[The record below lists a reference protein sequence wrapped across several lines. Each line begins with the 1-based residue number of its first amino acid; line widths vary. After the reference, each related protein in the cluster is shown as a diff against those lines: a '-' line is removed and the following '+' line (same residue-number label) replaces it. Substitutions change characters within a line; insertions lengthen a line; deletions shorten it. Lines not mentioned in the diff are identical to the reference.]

1 MTGPGPAASYAAP
14 TTAPAPL
21 APRTSSAPAAPVPHA
36 APRRRG
42 RLSLTGGRS
51 TPAALQTLMVGL
63 IIGSLVWGI
72 VAVLTVGQHSS
83 AAKEVAS
90 TSEPLSLAAQRMYLS
105 LSDADV
111 KATTSFLAH
120 PPGGSPQPLADRQAY
135 DADIANAAAELA
147 TLRSAGTGVDSA
159 RLDKDLAAISAGLPI
174 YTGYVQRA
182 QTYSS
187 LGFLL
192 TGGSF
197 IENASEEMHLVLL
210 PAANDIYSQENA
222 ALMSASGQA
231 TGLPLIV
238 ACLLVAIA
246 VGYVLLRSQR
256 WLTRRTHRRINPGL
270 LLATAALA
278 ITTIWMVAGFA
289 SVRSNFGEGLGHGS
303 TPAESLAQASIAA
316 QAGRRFEVLNLISRS
331 GASSFQADI
340 ADAQKRIGPGSGSL
354 LAAASAA
361 SMPGAGAGA
370 AAAAGRDA
378 RSWESESVKVFSLNP
393 ATATYADETG
403 LVIGTGSGSSQAA
416 FEKLETDLRNGIAA
430 DQVIFRAKA
439 ASGSTAFDGLEVAVI
454 IAVAAMIGG
463 SAWGVSRR
471 LAEYR

>member
-1 MTGPGPAASYAAP
+1 MTGPASPASYAAP
-14 TTAPAPL
+14 AASPAPVPPRAPTAPVP
-21 APRTSSAPAAPVPHA
+21 PAAPAV
-36 APRRRG
+36 RRRQG
-42 RLSLTGGRS
+42 RLSLTGDRG
-51 TPAALQTLMVGL
+51 TPAILQTLLVGL
-63 IIGSLVWGI
+63 IIGSLLWG
-72 VAVLTVGQHSS
+72 VVTALTIAQHSS

-120 PPGGSPQPLADRQAY
+120 PPGGTPMPLHDRQAY

-147 TLRSAGTGVDSA
+147 TLRSAGTGVNSA
-159 RLDKDLAAISAGLPI
+159 KLDQDLAAISAGLPI

-210 PAANDIYSQENA
+210 PAANDIYAQENA
-222 ALMSASGQA
+222 ALTSASAQA

-238 ACLLVAIA
+238 ISLLVAAGI
-246 VGYVLLRSQR
+246 GYVLLRSQR

-278 ITTIWMVAGFA
+278 ICTSWMVVAFA
-289 SVRSNFGEGLGHGS
+289 SARSNFGEGLGHGS

-340 ADAQKRIGPGSGSL
+340 TDGQRRIGPGPGSL
-354 LAAASAA
+354 LAAAQAA
-361 SMPGAGAGA
+361 SPSGAGADA
-370 AAAAGRDA
+370 AAAAARDA
-378 RSWESESVKVFSLNP
+378 KGWESESVKVFSLNP
-393 ATATYADETG
+393 ATATYADETS

-416 FEKLETDLRNGIAA
+416 FEKLEADLREGIAA
-430 DQVIFRAKA
+430 DQVVFKSSA
-439 ASGSTAFDGLEVAVI
+439 ASGRSAFDGLDVAVI
-454 IAVAAMIGG
+454 IAALAMAAG

>member
-1 MTGPGPAASYAAP
+1 MTGSGPAASYAAP
-14 TTAPAPL
+14 
-21 APRTSSAPAAPVPHA
+21 APVPPHSPT
-36 APRRRG
+36 APRRRD
-42 RLSLTGGRS
+42 RLSLTAGGG
-51 TPAALQTLMVGL
+51 TPAALQTLMIGL
-63 IIGSLVWGI
+63 IIGSLVWGV
-72 VAVLTVGQHSS
+72 VAALTVSQHSS

-120 PPGGSPQPLADRQAY
+120 PPGGSPPPLADRQAY
-135 DADIANAAAELA
+135 NTDIANAAAELA
-147 TLRSAGTGVDSA
+147 MLRSSGTGVNSA
-159 RLDKDLAAISAGLPI
+159 KLDKDLAAISAGLPI

-222 ALMSASGQA
+222 ALMAASAQA
-231 TGLPLIV
+231 TGLPLIII
-238 ACLLVAIA
+238 CLIVAIA
-246 VGYVLLRSQR
+246 IGYVLLRSQR

-278 ITTIWMVAGFA
+278 ISTIWMIVGFSSA
-289 SVRSNFGEGLGHGS
+289 RSNFGEGLGHGS

-340 ADAQKRIGPGSGSL
+340 TDAQKRIGPGSGSL
-354 LAAASAA
+354 LNAAAATSPSGSGASAAASAV
-361 SMPGAGAGA
+361 
-370 AAAAGRDA
+370 RDA

-393 ATATYADETG
+393 ATATYADETK

-416 FEKLETDLRNGIAA
+416 FEKLETDLRTGIEA
-430 DQVIFRAKA
+430 DQVIFRAHA
-439 ASGSTAFDGLEVAVI
+439 ASGSTAFDGLEIAVI
-454 IAVAAMIGG
+454 ITMIAMITG

>member
-1 MTGPGPAASYAAP
+1 MTGPAPAASYSAPATMPASVPPRAPTAP
-14 TTAPAPL
+14 TT
-21 APRTSSAPAAPVPHA
+21 PVA
-36 APRRRG
+36 IARRRA
-42 RLSLTGGRS
+42 RLSLTGDAG
-51 TPAALQTLMVGL
+51 TPAVLQTLMVGL
-63 IIGSLVWGI
+63 IIGSLVWG
-72 VAVLTVGQHSS
+72 VVTALTVAQHSS
-83 AAKEVAS
+83 AATEVAS

-120 PPGGSPQPLADRQAY
+120 PPGGTPMPLADRQAY

-159 RLDKDLAAISAGLPI
+159 KLDKDLAAISAGLPV

-182 QTYSS
+182 ETYSS

-197 IENASEEMHLVLL
+197 VENASEEMHLVLL

-222 ALMSASGQA
+222 ALTSASAQA

-238 ACLLVAIA
+238 VCLLVAIA

-256 WLTRRTHRRINPGL
+256 WLTRRTHRRLNPGL

-278 ITTIWMVAGFA
+278 ITTIWMVVAFA
-289 SVRSNFGEGLGHGS
+289 SARSSFGEGLGHGS

-340 ADAQKRIGPGSGSL
+340 TDAQKRIGPGSGSL
-354 LAAASAA
+354 LD
-361 SMPGAGAGA
+361 A
-370 AAAAGRDA
+370 AAAASPSGAGAHDAEAAARDA
-378 RSWESESVKVFSLNP
+378 KNWESESVKVFSLDP
-393 ATATYADETG
+393 ATATYEDETS
-403 LVIGTGSGSSQAA
+403 LVIGAGSGSSQAA

-430 DQVIFRAKA
+430 DQVVFKSSA
-439 ASGSTAFDGLEVAVI
+439 ASGSSAFDGLEAAVI
-454 IAVAAMIGG
+454 IATSAMAAG

>member
-1 MTGPGPAASYAAP
+1 MTGPGPAASYAPPVA
-14 TTAPAPL
+14 AL
-21 APRTSSAPAAPVPHA
+21 APVPPGPPAAPGPPVSPA
-36 APRRRG
+36 APSRRG
-42 RLSLTGGRS
+42 RLSLTDGRS
-51 TPAALQTLMVGL
+51 TPVALQTLLVSL
-63 IIGSLVWGI
+63 IIGSLVWGV
-72 VAVLTVGQHSS
+72 VAALTVSQHSS
-83 AAKEVAS
+83 AAKEVAQ

-120 PPGGSPQPLADRQAY
+120 PPGGTPQPLADRQAY
-135 DADIANAAAELA
+135 DADIAKAAAELA

-222 ALMSASGQA
+222 ALMSASAQA

-238 ACLLVAIA
+238 ICLLVAIA
-246 VGYVLLRSQR
+246 VGYVLFRSQR

-270 LLATAALA
+270 LLATSVLA
-278 ITTIWMVAGFA
+278 ISTIWMVVGFVSA
-289 SVRSNFGEGLGHGS
+289 RSNFGVGLGHGS

-331 GASSFQADI
+331 GASSFQVDI
-340 ADAQKRIGPGSGSL
+340 TDAQKRIGPGSGSL
-354 LAAASAA
+354 L
-361 SMPGAGAGA
+361 GA
-370 AAAAGRDA
+370 AAAASPTGDGADAAAAAARDA
-378 RSWESESVKVFSLNP
+378 RSWESESVKVFALNP

-403 LVIGTGSGSSQAA
+403 LVIGTGSSSSQAA

-430 DQVIFRAKA
+430 DQVVFRAHA
-439 ASGSTAFDGLEVAVI
+439 ASGSTAFDGLEIAVI
-454 IAVAAMIGG
+454 IAMIAMIGG

>member
-1 MTGPGPAASYAAP
+1 
-14 TTAPAPL
+14 
-21 APRTSSAPAAPVPHA
+21 V
-36 APRRRG
+36 
-42 RLSLTGGRS
+42 
-51 TPAALQTLMVGL
+51 LQTLLVGL
-63 IIGSLVWGI
+63 IIGSLLWGV
-72 VAVLTVGQHSS
+72 VAALTVAQHSS
-83 AAKEVAS
+83 AAKEVAR

-120 PPGGSPQPLADRQAY
+120 PPGGTPMPLSDRQAY
-135 DADIANAAAELA
+135 DTDIANAAAELA
-147 TLRSAGTGVDSA
+147 ALRSAGTGVDSA
-159 RLDKDLAAISAGLPI
+159 KLDKDLAAISAGLPI

-222 ALMSASGQA
+222 ALTSASAQA

-238 ACLLVAIA
+238 ICLLAAIA

-278 ITTIWMVAGFA
+278 ITTIWMVVAFA
-289 SVRSNFGEGLGHGS
+289 SARSSFGEGLGHGS

-316 QAGRRFEVLNLISRS
+316 QSGRRFEVLNLISRS

-340 ADAQKRIGPGSGSL
+340 TDAEKRIGPGSGSL
-354 LAAASAA
+354 L
-361 SMPGAGAGA
+361 GA
-370 AAAAGRDA
+370 AAASSPSGAGADAAAAAARDA

-393 ATATYADETG
+393 STATYADETS
-403 LVIGTGSGSSQAA
+403 LVIGTGSGRSQAA
-416 FEKLETDLRNGIAA
+416 FEKLEADLRNGIAA
-430 DQVIFRAKA
+430 DQVVFKSSAT
-439 ASGSTAFDGLEVAVI
+439 SGSSAFDGLEVAVI
-454 IAVAAMIGG
+454 IAALAMAAG

>member
-1 MTGPGPAASYAAP
+1 MTGPAPAASYAAP
-14 TTAPAPL
+14 PTAPAPVS
-21 APRTSSAPAAPVPHA
+21 PRLSAAPVPPVSHA
-36 APRRRG
+36 PPRRRG
-42 RLSLTGGRS
+42 RLSLTGDRG
-51 TPAALQTLMVGL
+51 TPTVLQTLLVGL
-63 IIGSLVWGI
+63 IIGSLVWGV
-72 VAVLTVGQHSS
+72 VAALTVGQHSS

-111 KATTSFLAH
+111 KAATSFLAH
-120 PPGGSPQPLADRQAY
+120 PPGGTPMPLADRQAY

-147 TLRSAGTGVDSA
+147 TLRSASTGVDSA
-159 RLDKDLAAISAGLPI
+159 KFDKDLAAISAGLPI

-210 PAANDIYSQENA
+210 PAASDIYSQENA
-222 ALMSASGQA
+222 ALTSASAQA

-238 ACLLVAIA
+238 VCLLVAIA

-278 ITTIWMVAGFA
+278 ISTIWMVIAFA
-289 SVRSNFGEGLGHGS
+289 SARSNFGEGLGHGS

-316 QAGRRFEVLNLISRS
+316 QSGRRFEVLNLISRS
-331 GASSFQADI
+331 GASSFQAAI
-340 ADAQKRIGPGSGSL
+340 TDAQKRIGPGSGSL
-354 LAAASAA
+354 LDAAASA
-361 SMPGAGAGA
+361 SPSGAGADA
-370 AAAAGRDA
+370 AAARDA
-378 RSWESESVKVFSLNP
+378 KSWESASVKVFSLNP
-393 ATATYADETG
+393 ATSTYADLTG

-416 FEKLETDLRNGIAA
+416 FEKLETDLRSGIAA
-430 DQVIFRAKA
+430 DQVVFRANA
-439 ASGSTAFDGLEVAVI
+439 ASGSTAFDGLEVAAI
-454 IAVAAMIGG
+454 IAMLAMIGG
-463 SAWGVSRR
+463 SAWGLSRR